1 VLGSSDQPPNDP
13 ANSFQAYSSYHGST
27 VNILLV
33 DGSVQT
39 VNNSV
44 DMKLWQGT
52 ATIRQQDDN
61 VVFGAN

>member
-1 VLGSSDQPPNDP
+1 
-13 ANSFQAYSSYHGST
+13 